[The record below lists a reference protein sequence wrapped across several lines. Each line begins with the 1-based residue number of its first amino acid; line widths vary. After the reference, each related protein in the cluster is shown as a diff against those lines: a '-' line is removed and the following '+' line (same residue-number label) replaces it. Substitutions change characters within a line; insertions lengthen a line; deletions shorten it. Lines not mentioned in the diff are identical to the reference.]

1 MTKVLLIGNGAR
13 EHAIAAALARSDV
26 EVHAHMDRKN
36 PGIAKLCKEFTIG
49 STTESKK
56 LPDLWG
62 FDYAFIGPE
71 APIEVGI
78 SDFITSQGVKCIAPS
93 KAAGMIET
101 SKSFARIV
109 IDQTTPKANPRFK
122 IARSVDD
129 LRRFEKEV
137 GVEDMVVKPNG
148 LTGGKGVKIFGEH
161 LNSRDELERYAI
173 DLIFKT
179 GVVVLEEKLE
189 GSEFTLQAFSDGNRL
204 EFMPLVRD
212 YKRAFDGDTGP
223 NTGSM
228 GSYSTPNHGLP
239 YVTPE
244 DYVLLRKVLIFSF
257 ISSGPKPQVLFRE
270 ALLIQNRFF
279 SITTDNGS
287 VFKGI
292 LYGQFMKTDSG
303 IKVIEY
309 NARFGDPEAMNVLSI
324 LSTSLDEICQ
334 GIIDGNLGQVQ
345 FENLA
350 TVCVYV
356 VPDGYPGPDV
366 VQDSPLD
373 LSVATTAELYHASVY
388 EKDGQILT
396 TGSRAIG
403 VLGKAESIEQAR
415 EIAYSNASRI
425 KGEVRFRSDIAQ

>member
-204 EFMPLVRD
+204 EVMPLVRD

-244 DYVLLRKVLIFSF
+244 DYDAAKLIMDATLDGIKKKS
-257 ISSGPKPQVLFRE
+257 
-270 ALLIQNRFF
+270 
-279 SITTDNGS
+279 GS